1 MNSRIVVAF
10 ALALLVVAASNHAA
24 VAQGAGANA
33 ASRAPS
39 AAVGNA
45 VVAQEQLVLDA
56 IARSDTAG
64 FNKALG
70 RDFVYVDGRG
80 AMRWSLAKTSSMFAE
95 CGLGTGWTLDHPM
108 TTEVGND
115 LVVLTYS
122 SSGKQECK
130 GQRSPSPVYT
140 MSVWQKRGA
149 RWVAIAHSETP
160 AAPSQAKP

>member
-1 MNSRIVVAF
+1 MNSRIVVAL
-10 ALALLVVAASNHAA
+10 ALALLVARTHTVAAQDASAK
-24 VAQGAGANA
+24 A
-33 ASRAPS
+33 ASKAGS
-39 AAVGNA
+39 AAVGDA

-56 IARSDTAG
+56 LARSDMSG

-70 RDFVYVDGRG
+70 RDFVYVDGNG
-80 AMRWSLAKTSSMFAE
+80 AMRWSLSKTASIFAAG
-95 CGLGTGWTLDHPM
+95 CGMGTGWTLDHPM

-130 GQRSPSPVYT
+130 GVRSPSPVNS
-140 MSVWQKRGA
+140 MSVWQHRNG

-160 AAPSQAKP
+160 AVVAAK